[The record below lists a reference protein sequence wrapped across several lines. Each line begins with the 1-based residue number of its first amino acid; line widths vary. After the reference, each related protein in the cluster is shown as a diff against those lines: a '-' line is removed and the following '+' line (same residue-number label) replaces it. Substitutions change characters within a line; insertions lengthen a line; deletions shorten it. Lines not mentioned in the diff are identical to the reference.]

1 MAEEVTG
8 MNKVSVIIIAKN
20 EEERIADCL
29 DSVSFCDE
37 IIVVDNASEDRTS
50 QIAERMGAKITKTD
64 SQDFSEL
71 RNLGLKKAMGDW
83 VFYVDADE
91 GVSKELAKSIE
102 NVVRGPVAPSSH
114 PTSSVTSSLRS
125 LDGTPSGRATPP
137 PVYKVVRKNFYL
149 GNNEWPKHEKME
161 RLFRKDSLK
170 GWKGKLHESP
180 IVLGKSAELEGF
192 LLHYTHRNLSQMLK
206 KTIEWSKV
214 EAELRY
220 NLGHP
225 GMSWWRFPRVMISTF
240 FDYYIVQRGYKVGT
254 VGLIESMYQA
264 FSIFVTYARL
274 WELQLKK

>member
-1 MAEEVTG
+1 

-20 EEERIADCL
+20 EEEIIADCL

-50 QIAERMGAKITKTD
+50 QIAERMGAKVIKTN

-71 RNLGLKKAMGDW
+71 RNLGLKKASGDW

-91 GVSKELAKSIE
+91 RVSSALRDNIKYQVSSIKHE
-102 NVVRGPVAPSSH
+102 FSAFR
-114 PTSSVTSSLRS
+114 
-125 LDGTPSGRATPP
+125 
-137 PVYKVVRKNFYL
+137 VVRKNFYL
-149 GNNEWPKHEKME
+149 GNHEWPKHEKME

>member
-1 MAEEVTG
+1 

-71 RNLGLKKAMGDW
+71 RNLGLKKSSGE
-83 VFYVDADE
+83 VVLYIDADE
-91 GVSKELAKSIE
+91 RIDPVLRKSIE
-102 NVVRGPVAPSSH
+102 NVARNSNGVS
-114 PTSSVTSSLRS
+114 
-125 LDGTPSGRATPP
+125 
-137 PVYKVVRKNFYL
+137 VYKVVRKNFYL

-254 VGLIESMYQA
+254 VGLIESIYQA